1 MALFS
6 LLCSL
11 LRWIGE
17 TSLIHSIILQYIR
30 CATPFNFIYNSIFF
44 LQFWGVVQKEKIVVV
59 EVRTAHR
66 AAERIVADNKET
78 GWTRTAETVNR
89 HLFLFILY
97 ILTLFVCVSL
107 WHWLL
112 DVEQQQ
118 PEEKNRVLPLRF
130 FFFVCM
136 YRRRGACSST
146 SSCVGCRY
154 IGNRILN
161 TTE

>member
-118 PEEKNRVLPLRF
+118 PEEKNRVLPFRLYVSAERRV
-130 FFFVCM
+130 FVDIVVCWLQI
-136 YRRRGACSST
+136 YWQQNT
-146 SSCVGCRY
+146 QHH
-154 IGNRILN
+154 RIIYCQ
-161 TTE
+161 